1 MLLVVVLTYAVICY
15 CIGCRQMQKNNTDD
29 IYPHSIYDTTKTDG
43 YKSCYNNY
51 RSLLRTK
58 KLYILQLY
66 QQIRRH
72 VHSIIPVALFQYGY
86 VIYLTSCTMKSFVI
100 QHDQHELLYVM
111 LNSNF
116 TSYHKLC
123 SCLLIHCDMCYCYQG
138 VYSLRLL
145 FTESI
150 VAGTVDR
157 NQTTEVN
164 TTTTEIPP
172 VELNITECTNHM
184 DCPFYQCCKLKYVHM
199 YYISSL

>member
-1 MLLVVVLTYAVICY
+1 MRLFFIVKVV
-15 CIGCRQMQKNNTDD
+15 GRCRRTTRMTSATTESTTQQRQT
-29 IYPHSIYDTTKTDG
+29 TTKAATTTTGHCVEQKIFVYHSDIN
-43 YKSCYNNY
+43 KF
-51 RSLLRTK
+51 REIFLHLSLCSSVPL
-58 KLYILQLY
+58 
-66 QQIRRH
+66 
-72 VHSIIPVALFQYGY
+72 GY
-86 VIYLTSCTMKSFVI
+86 VMFVNPCTMKWFVI
-100 QHDQHELLYVM
+100 EHNQHELLCVM
-111 LNSNF
+111 FNGSF
-116 TSYHKLC
+116 TSYHNLC

-150 VAGTVDR
+150 VAGTVDQ

>member
-1 MLLVVVLTYAVICY
+1 MTYTPTVSTTQQ
-15 CIGCRQMQKNNTDD
+15 RQT
-29 IYPHSIYDTTKTDG
+29 TTKAATTTTG
-43 YKSCYNNY
+43 HC
-51 RSLLRTK
+51 LEQ
-58 KLYILQLY
+58 KLCLSQLQ

-116 TSYHKLC
+116 TSYHNLC
-123 SCLLIHCDMCYCYQG
+123 SCLLIHCDMRYCYQR

-199 YYISSL
+199 YYISSLYYVQPCITSNILNKNCLLGCL